1 MQQINC
7 VIVSLINYNSLI
19 RDTLEYTLKRDSYNV
34 QYYDYKKQGI
44 YNGINLNTPLKN
56 FLEKNGEKGE
66 SLLKRLHEFADEFYG
81 DNATAIKKDLATNTI
96 RVDHAQ
102 NISILKAV
110 VPLHEEITAIVRIH
124 EKWAE

>member
-44 YNGINLNTPLKN
+44 YN
-56 FLEKNGEKGE
+56 
-66 SLLKRLHEFADEFYG
+66 
-81 DNATAIKKDLATNTI
+81 
-96 RVDHAQ
+96 
-102 NISILKAV
+102 
-110 VPLHEEITAIVRIH
+110 
-124 EKWAE
+124 